1 MSFVMVLT
9 LTSIAC
15 LVFASRLLVA
25 QGAASG
31 GTVWDGVFTEAQA
44 SRGEAAYGRSC
55 AACHKEDLL
64 GGGTA
69 PALAGEAFFR
79 RWNESTRGRRGAD
92 DEELD
97 AAGGAEQPGCAGL
110 RRHRD
115 VSAQGERESHRIRG
129 VDGGPRPAEAGP
141 RHVGSI
147 QVDRRQ
153 ARQPPD
159 QRSTVQPLRCRRQ
172 TDRVC
177 KTAGRLPRSPR
188 SACDAA
194 AVNVCAAIAGAAGAA
209 RRREKDSRAWYADW
223 FSYGSW

>member
-79 RWNESTRGRRGAD
+79 RWNESTVD
-92 DEELD
+92 DVVQTMRSSMPQEAPNSLDAQVYVDIMTYLLKASGSPTGSEELTAD
-97 AAGGAEQPGCAGL
+97 
-110 RRHRD
+110 RD
-115 VSAQGERESHRIRG
+115 RLKLVR
-129 VDGGPRPAEAGP
+129 VTPAP
-141 RHVGSI
+141 
-147 QVDRRQ
+147 
-153 ARQPPD
+153 
-159 QRSTVQPLRCRRQ
+159 
-172 TDRVC
+172 
-177 KTAGRLPRSPR
+177 
-188 SACDAA
+188 
-194 AVNVCAAIAGAAGAA
+194 
-209 RRREKDSRAWYADW
+209 SR
-223 FSYGSW
+223 